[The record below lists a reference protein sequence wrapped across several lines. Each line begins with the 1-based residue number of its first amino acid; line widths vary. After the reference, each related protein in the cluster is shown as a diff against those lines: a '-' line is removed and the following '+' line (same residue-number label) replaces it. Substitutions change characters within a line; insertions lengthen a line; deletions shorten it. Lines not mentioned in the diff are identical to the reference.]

1 MSGAFLQFYRRLTK
15 LTAWLVG
22 FYAAPLLHVI
32 FTSVFGAAGFAYGFA
47 RGHLSQIHDEILQAL
62 LAGLAFIVA
71 IEVYLHDGLH
81 RLGIRT
87 FVRRVRF
94 VNSMFEDGRLKINRT
109 VAEYEKLL
117 WYLTEYGQYRA
128 LFGPFHVA
136 VVLGTVLVA
145 EYTRVHTGHT
155 DIYIQT
161 ALVTLPIHVL
171 FVYVTGDLHMGRY
184 RSLVKRQLFF
194 MGHEPPNAFS
204 ISLKWKFASIMSVI
218 AISDYILV
226 SLLRSDVAKTGS
238 GYHYIIG
245 FSIFSLALLL
255 ALTVLFFSNIFA
267 SIKELQIAAVGLQ
280 EGHDPDFYSRA
291 SDRELATLSSGFFH
305 AAQRVLN
312 YRRDLEQQIRE
323 ATAHLSQANA
333 ELQQKDHEIQ
343 TELDFASEIQ
353 REMIPQQHAPW
364 NAVQFGILY
373 RPMHKV
379 SGDFLNVYKKDGS
392 IFVLLADVSGHGVP
406 AALITMAA
414 NDAFAAAIRHS
425 DSPAAVFREVNAQLS
440 DQIKTQDYLT
450 AFLVRIDAKLRITYA
465 NASHPNALHYHS
477 KTHTLESYD
486 TAGLFIGA
494 MSDATESYEEKTAR
508 LEFGDLLV
516 LYSDGI
522 TEQTNPGGEEF
533 GPHRLQ
539 HLLLTHHTQSP
550 QSIADAVS
558 EELIRFAASQQLRD
572 DVSMIVLRVHPH
584 YLQFIEKFNETVRA
598 MKRRTLH
605 EASGLLEELWK
616 LYPEFPALPFL
627 SARIHYRLR
636 DFELAEKHIKMH
648 LERYPEDV
656 RATQLLAAIALK
668 TGNRS
673 RAANLVGRL
682 AKAHADDRVTRHL
695 QNKLQ

>member
-1 MSGAFLQFYRRLTK
+1 MIAAILNFYRQMTK
-15 LTAWLVG
+15 LATLIVG
-22 FYAAPLLHVI
+22 FYAAPLLHVV
-32 FTSVFGAAGFAYGFA
+32 FTSVFAAAGFAYGFA
-47 RGHLSQIHDEILQAL
+47 RGHLAEIHETTLESL
-62 LAGLAFIVA
+62 LAGLAIIVV
-71 IEVYLHDGLH
+71 IEIYLNDGFH

-87 FVRRVRF
+87 FIPRVRF
-94 VNSMFEDGRLKINRT
+94 VNSMFEEGRLRIDKT

-117 WYLTEYGQYRA
+117 WYLTDYGKMRA
-128 LFGPFHVA
+128 FFGPFHVA
-136 VVLGTVLVA
+136 VVIGTVLVA
-145 EYTRVHTGHT
+145 EYAWLHTGHS

-218 AISDYILV
+218 AISDYILI

-245 FSIFSLALLL
+245 FSLFSLALLMV
-255 ALTVLFFSNIFA
+255 LTVLFFSNIFA
-267 SIKELQIAAVGLQ
+267 SIKELQVAAIGLQ

-305 AAQRVLN
+305 AAQKVLN
-312 YRRDLEQQIRE
+312 YRRDLEHQIRE

-333 ELQQKDHEIQ
+333 ELQQKDREIQ
-343 TELDFASEIQ
+343 TELDFAAEIQ
-353 REMIPQQHAPW
+353 KEMIPQQHAPW

-373 RPMHKV
+373 RPMQKV
-379 SGDFLNVYKKDGS
+379 SGDFLNVYKKDQA

-414 NDAFAAAIRHS
+414 NDAFAAAIRQS
-425 DSPAAVFREVNAQLS
+425 DSPAAVFREVNSQLS
-440 DQIKTQDYLT
+440 EQIKTQDYLT
-450 AFLVRIDAKLRITYA
+450 AFLVRIDEKLRLTYA
-465 NASHPNALHYHS
+465 NASHQKALHYHR
-477 KTHTLESYD
+477 KTHTIEAYD

-494 MSDATESYEEKTAR
+494 MSDATDSYEEKTSR

-516 LYSDGI
+516 LFTDGI
-522 TEQTNPGGEEF
+522 TEQANPRGEEF
-533 GPHRLQ
+533 GHNRLQ
-539 HLLLTHHTQSP
+539 DLILQHNEQSP
-550 QSIADAVS
+550 QAIADLVHD
-558 EELIRFAASQQLRD
+558 ELLRFAEGARIRD

-584 YLQFIEKFNETVRA
+584 YRQFIEKFNETVQA
-598 MKRRTLH
+598 MKRRMLDD
-605 EASGLLEELWK
+605 SSRLLEDLWK

-627 SARIHYRLR
+627 SARIYYQLR
-636 DFELAEKHIKMH
+636 EFELAEKHVKMH
-648 LERYPEDV
+648 LEKYPGDV
-656 RATQLLAAIALK
+656 RATQLLAAIAIK

-673 RAANLVGRL
+673 RAVNLVNRL
-682 AKAHADDRVTRHL
+682 AKANAEDRVTQHL
-695 QNKLQ
+695 KKKLK